1 MTENEDDSFVH
12 VNEPEGIFDSIL
24 QDEFEND
31 DEDQEELEYEFMM
44 DELDISDDELEENDN
59 NLLPEERAFVQEQSH
74 RIPPVPEGKVVS
86 PAMLNFIRTVTKAYR
101 LCYFQFMEFVNNTDY
116 LSVDD
121 LGYCTR
127 QNIDT
132 FFRVVISKRTTC
144 AAVNRRYV
152 SAIQKFSNDWEER
165 TGFRIDSPI
174 VKKALSDAKLCR
186 KRFLSSTTRR
196 HVDAHKHRPTKHPSP
211 SQELE
216 LLDIAWRDVRSSRQG
231 CLPLG
236 INFLISW
243 NCAMQGFTRGDEVR
257 RCRLPDLCHEINYGP
272 WRLADD
278 GLSRIQ
284 DMSSPKGIISLIQQP
299 LNTKQMSN
307 RAHAV
312 GFFRHRDW
320 RRCATS
326 VIAFSIMARF
336 RYMTH
341 SDLESFFQIDSNG
354 NPNWYKYFLIDWRSY
369 HTMGNTFREFM
380 SYAGV
385 EYTKLT
391 HVRKLGITRA
401 HQLGADRENIILL
414 SKHTTQR
421 VDMSYLPELP
431 YQAMLACAGYDVYRR
446 QEYFLPRSYAQVP
459 PCWINKIFPYLNL
472 WRSQVLEMRGYDKG
486 ASAKSF
492 VNNVLPHLAE
502 IVIQDGMYLME
513 IYPEHP
519 YCGVLQ
525 ELMRGSGYENWAV
538 QMRERI
544 HRREHDVQVAS
555 SGNAQ
560 YDSIMTS
567 SERTVHKVTSLEHR
581 IDMLQ
586 SQITMLQQMLQE
598 QQAKNDGAGQ
608 TMENQYIPNIQN
620 VVTPIRLEAMH
631 FRQEREDSTIN
642 SEQRTMISVEP
653 MLEGPATAG
662 RLPTLPPN
670 IHKTVAQNME
680 YWLSHRLWEF
690 LQRQD
695 LSLRQLGWSLPVQLR
710 FCRRRD
716 IAKWVKTVGEEILE
730 TELSWENDGE
740 VFLHVAK
747 TIDEERGRKTVMKAL
762 NEFMDN
768 SPLSWRIKRRR
779 NVI

>member
-74 RIPPVPEGKVVS
+74 RFPPVPEGKVVS

-101 LCYFQFMEFVNNTDY
+101 LCYFQFMDFVNNTDY

-272 WRLADD
+272 WRLSDD

-312 GFFRHRDW
+312 GFFRHRVW

-341 SDLESFFQIDSNG
+341 SDLESFS
-354 NPNWYKYFLIDWRSY
+354 
-369 HTMGNTFREFM
+369 
-380 SYAGV
+380 
-385 EYTKLT
+385 KLKVIEIPT
-391 HVRKLGITRA
+391 GI
-401 HQLGADRENIILL
+401 NI
-414 SKHTTQR
+414 S
-421 VDMSYLPELP
+421 
-431 YQAMLACAGYDVYRR
+431 
-446 QEYFLPRSYAQVP
+446 
-459 PCWINKIFPYLNL
+459 
-472 WRSQVLEMRGYDKG
+472 
-486 ASAKSF
+486 
-492 VNNVLPHLAE
+492 
-502 IVIQDGMYLME
+502 
-513 IYPEHP
+513 
-519 YCGVLQ
+519 
-525 ELMRGSGYENWAV
+525 
-538 QMRERI
+538 
-544 HRREHDVQVAS
+544 
-555 SGNAQ
+555 
-560 YDSIMTS
+560 
-567 SERTVHKVTSLEHR
+567 
-581 IDMLQ
+581 
-586 SQITMLQQMLQE
+586 
-598 QQAKNDGAGQ
+598 
-608 TMENQYIPNIQN
+608 
-620 VVTPIRLEAMH
+620 
-631 FRQEREDSTIN
+631 
-642 SEQRTMISVEP
+642 
-653 MLEGPATAG
+653 
-662 RLPTLPPN
+662 
-670 IHKTVAQNME
+670 
-680 YWLSHRLWEF
+680 
-690 LQRQD
+690 
-695 LSLRQLGWSLPVQLR
+695 
-710 FCRRRD
+710 
-716 IAKWVKTVGEEILE
+716 
-730 TELSWENDGE
+730 
-740 VFLHVAK
+740 
-747 TIDEERGRKTVMKAL
+747 
-762 NEFMDN
+762 
-768 SPLSWRIKRRR
+768 
-779 NVI
+779 